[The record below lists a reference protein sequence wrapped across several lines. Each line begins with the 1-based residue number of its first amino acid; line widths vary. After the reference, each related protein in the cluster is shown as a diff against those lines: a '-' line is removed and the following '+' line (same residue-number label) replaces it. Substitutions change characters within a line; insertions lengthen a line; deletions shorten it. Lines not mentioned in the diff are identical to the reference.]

1 MDLAQGYY
9 QVAIEEN
16 DIPKTA
22 FRVGTGGLFEYLRM
36 PFGLCNSPS
45 TFQRLMEACL
55 GEVNFDILLIYLDDI
70 LVFSPS
76 VEEHIKRLEFVFQRL
91 KEHGLKMKPSK
102 CHFFKSETKFL
113 GHVVSEKGISTDPE
127 KTKVIEDWQ
136 PPQTEKQL
144 RQFLGLAGY
153 YRRFVKGF
161 SQIAAPLHSLLTKQN
176 RKKRGK
182 KPLSDTFFNT
192 SLSSRWTDECTQA
205 FQKLKACLTSSPVLG
220 YPDFRLPFVVE
231 TDASFSGLGAVLSQD
246 QSQGRVVIAFAS
258 RSLRPQERNMDNYS
272 SMKLELLALKWAVT
286 EKFRDYLLGGCFVV
300 YTDNNPLSY
309 LQTAKLGATEMRWVA
324 QLAQFNFKVIFRSGK
339 SNVNADALSRI
350 DSGTNDMPTILDQ
363 VTKSSMIVGRDLMVE
378 QASVLNVNLSE
389 ISCTVTFPEYN
400 KAELR
405 TKQENDELIARLW
418 HWWNKSS
425 CKPTERQIGKESV
438 AARKILRNWD
448 KIQEHDGVLYYVSE
462 DKNSEKNFRFITPE
476 CMKAAILSSVHDQLG
491 HQGVE
496 RTHALL
502 KERCFWL
509 GMQADVKQWIETCE
523 RCVVAKAPVP
533 TVKPPITN
541 LLAERP
547 LDIVAMDFTQ
557 LEKASDGRENVLVV
571 TDVFSK
577 FTIAVPTRDQKAK
590 TVAQILVKEWF
601 HKFGIPKRLHSDQGR
616 NFESSIIRQ
625 LCSMYGIKKSRTTPY
640 HPAGNGQVE
649 RFNRTMH
656 NLLRTLPPEQK
667 RKWPEHLPQLV
678 YVYNCTPHASTGITP
693 YFMLFGREPTLP
705 LDQILGNPCSTEQ
718 DDWLAY
724 HKKRLE
730 EAMNIANANLQKN
743 AERRRDRY
751 NQMAKEAPIEIG
763 TNVLLKSHPPGR
775 NKIQDCWS
783 PITYKVI
790 DRLQDNV
797 YLIQLVDGVG
807 NPRTATRTELLPVD
821 RSNDEG
827 DLDAEYNGGVNN
839 PHVSTVSDSEFSTH
853 STEYSSDEELVVE
866 EQLNSGTCLKV
877 GSETSSLPMKID
889 QSSRCSMAASGI
901 SDGELDPGDS
911 SAGASEKAGED
922 VADCLPKKGKV
933 RKKFTDKIPELS
945 GDDAD
950 EEETMAPR
958 RSNRTTKGKHTNPF
972 KLPKS
977 VLKSETSSQSQVANT
992 RESAKKQNF
1001 EEFSN
1006 AVAKL
1011 GETLGQT
1018 LRSGWADF
1026 QGQ

>member
-1 MDLAQGYY
+1 
-9 QVAIEEN
+9 
-16 DIPKTA
+16 
-22 FRVGTGGLFEYLRM
+22 
-36 PFGLCNSPS
+36 
-45 TFQRLMEACL
+45 
-55 GEVNFDILLIYLDDI
+55 
-70 LVFSPS
+70 
-76 VEEHIKRLEFVFQRL
+76 
-91 KEHGLKMKPSK
+91 
-102 CHFFKSETKFL
+102 
-113 GHVVSEKGISTDPE
+113 
-127 KTKVIEDWQ
+127 
-136 PPQTEKQL
+136 
-144 RQFLGLAGY
+144 
-153 YRRFVKGF
+153 
-161 SQIAAPLHSLLTKQN
+161 
-176 RKKRGK
+176 
-182 KPLSDTFFNT
+182 
-192 SLSSRWTDECTQA
+192 
-205 FQKLKACLTSSPVLG
+205 
-220 YPDFRLPFVVE
+220 
-231 TDASFSGLGAVLSQD
+231 
-246 QSQGRVVIAFAS
+246 
-258 RSLRPQERNMDNYS
+258 
-272 SMKLELLALKWAVT
+272 
-286 EKFRDYLLGGCFVV
+286 
-300 YTDNNPLSY
+300 
-309 LQTAKLGATEMRWVA
+309 
-324 QLAQFNFKVIFRSGK
+324 
-339 SNVNADALSRI
+339 
-350 DSGTNDMPTILDQ
+350 
-363 VTKSSMIVGRDLMVE
+363 
-378 QASVLNVNLSE
+378 
-389 ISCTVTFPEYN
+389 
-400 KAELR
+400 
-405 TKQENDELIARLW
+405 ENDELIARLW

-911 SAGASEKAGED
+911 SAGASEKAGEN

-950 EEETMAPR
+950 EKETMAPR
-958 RSNRTTKGKHTNPF
+958 RSNRTAKGKHTNPF